1 MQDQYLQILTAI
13 LVLVSEV
20 LPFLESNGNGIL
32 HTLIHLSRSDC
43 FTDKLNGRS
52 SEEPEL

>member
-32 HTLIHLSRSDC
+32 HTLIQLSRSDC